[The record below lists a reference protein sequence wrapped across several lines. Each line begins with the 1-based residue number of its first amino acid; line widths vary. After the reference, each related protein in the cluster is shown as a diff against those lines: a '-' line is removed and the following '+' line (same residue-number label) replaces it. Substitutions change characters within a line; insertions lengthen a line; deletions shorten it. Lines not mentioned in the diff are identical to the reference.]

1 VAGADVSGMSA
12 AASADSSKRVVID
25 TTVGRVEILFDE
37 PTGIVSVYRFDL
49 QGRPVAA
56 ALENWHFRDLAEV
69 LERQTGIP
77 ETEAQEI
84 HSALAEYWA
93 IKAPRQPI
101 EEVLVA
107 EGREPRSGI
116 FSFVLMGVA
125 TIALLVILWTTAQA
139 FL

>member
-1 VAGADVSGMSA
+1 MSA
-12 AASADSSKRVVID
+12 AASADSSKRVTID
-25 TTVGRVEILFDE
+25 TTVGKVEILFDE

-49 QGRPVAA
+49 RGRPVAA

-69 LERQTGIP
+69 LERQTGVP

-93 IKAPRQPI
+93 IEPPKQTIGEAFAA
-101 EEVLVA
+101 EVN
-107 EGREPRSGI
+107 EPRSGT
-116 FSFVLMGVA
+116 FSFVLMGIA
-125 TIALLVILWTTAQA
+125 TVALLVILWTVLQA